1 MFILTQDKGKIINV
15 DMIKFIFFTHAE
27 RRYLGEPSKIYC
39 YLCGEEEGTRIASF
53 AHKEDCENT
62 FKNLLLELREEKTII
77 AMPEDKN
84 TDYSFS
90 VVNIC
95 EPDGP
100 IDSSGTIRKNF
111 YDYDD
116 ALEFV
121 DNSLFSGELDIIDY
135 PTLQGSDS

>member
-1 MFILTQDKGKIINV
+1 MFILNQDKREIINV
-15 DMIKFIFFTHAE
+15 DMIESIYFTHAE

-39 YLCGEEEGTRIASF
+39 YLCGVDEGIRIASF
-53 AHKEDCENT
+53 AHKEDCENA
-62 FKNLLLELREEKTII
+62 FKNLLLELRKEKTII
-77 AMPEDKN
+77 TMPEDKN

-100 IDSSGTIRKNF
+100 IDSSGIIRKNF

-121 DNSLFSGELDIIDY
+121 DNSVFSGELDIIDY

>member
-1 MFILTQDKGKIINV
+1 MFILTQDKRKIINV
-15 DMIKFIFFTHAE
+15 DMIESIYFTHAW
-27 RRYLGEPSKIYC
+27 RRYSEEPSKIYC
-39 YLCGEEEGTRIASF
+39 HFCGAEDGACIASF
-53 AHKEDCENT
+53 AHKEDCENA
-62 FKNLLLELREEKTII
+62 FKNLLLELRKEKTII
-77 AMPEDKN
+77 TMPEDKN

-121 DNSLFSGELDIIDY
+121 DNSAFSDEIDIIDY
-135 PTLQGSDS
+135 QTQQRSGS